1 MIYSGETIVAM
12 SNYIMR
18 SLFVCDIRQLY
29 LINALRAFLDVHL
42 IHFCHELYN
51 FAKSLFE
58 ISEYDRTVQ
67 YTFRQ
72 RSAEST
78 VK

>member
-1 MIYSGETIVAM
+1 MIYSRETIAAM
-12 SNYIMR
+12 SNYIVQ

-29 LINALRAFLDVHL
+29 LINALRTFLDVHL
-42 IHFCHELYN
+42 SHFCHELYN
-51 FAKSLFE
+51 FARSLFD
-58 ISEYDRTVQ
+58 ISEYDRTVR
-67 YTFRQ
+67 FRQ